1 MLKDYSNSD
10 LRILDTE
17 ELISILEESIDLPDE
32 EFDYLLV
39 KRITDILVERDPDPR
54 FVADVKQAHETFWRE
69 YAHTTPL
76 FEDVIKE
83 FKDAVQSN

>member
-1 MLKDYSNSD
+1 MKDYSNSD
-10 LRILDTE
+10 LRKLDTE
-17 ELISILEESIDLPDE
+17 QLRAILEEYIAQPDE
-32 EFDYLLV
+32 EFDYLLI
-39 KRITDILVERDPDPR
+39 KRITDILVERDPDPS
-54 FVADVKQAHETFWRE
+54 FVTDVKQAHETFWRE